1 MLLILSIIVLAY
13 MIKGKDTS
21 ALVRRIKESELRAN
35 IVKLLDK
42 LRPWALKIGRTAAR
56 PLVAFYYVLSDE
68 GTPLLDKVLIYAAIL
83 YVISPLDLLPRAV
96 YSLLGILDDG
106 VAVAFVY
113 KRIKSRMTPHIKAR
127 VEDTL
132 NEWFGID
139 YKEVEA

>member
-1 MLLILSIIVLAY
+1 MLLILSIIVLVY

-35 IVKLLDK
+35 IAKLLDK

-56 PLVAFYYVLSDE
+56 PFVAFYYVLSDE

-83 YVISPLDLLPRAV
+83 YVISPIDLLPRAV

-113 KRIKSRMTPHIKAR
+113 KRIKSRMTPQIEAR

-139 YKEVEA
+139 YKEVEV

>member
-1 MLLILSIIVLAY
+1 M
-13 MIKGKDTS
+13 
-21 ALVRRIKESELRAN
+21 
-35 IVKLLDK
+35 LDK

-83 YVISPLDLLPRAV
+83 YVISPIDLLPRAV

-113 KRIKSRMTPHIKAR
+113 KRIKSRMTPQIEAR

-139 YKEVEA
+139 YNEVEA